1 MSVSVRALYRFF
13 DRSWL
18 AMAALA
24 VLVLFIVVGLFAPL
38 LAPYDP
44 NVQDLANRL
53 QPPLAPGHLLG
64 TDVLGR
70 DVLSRLIHGTRVSLV
85 VGFAA
90 VALSGVIGV
99 AVGLISGYFGGWI
112 DTVFM
117 RIVDAWLAFPFL
129 LMAIAVVAI
138 IGGGLQNIVI
148 ALVVTSWVVYA
159 RLVRGET
166 LSLREREFV
175 LSARGLGASR
185 LRLMVGH
192 ILPSII
198 APILV
203 VATLELGVVIVTEA
217 SLSFLGLGADASQP
231 SWGNMLADGRAYVT
245 QAWWLAT
252 LPGVAIFVVV
262 LAVNV
267 LGDGIRDALDP
278 RQETARRTKE
288 LL

>member
-1 MSVSVRALYRFF
+1 MSVRRLFRFF
-13 DRSWL
+13 DGSWL
-18 AMAALA
+18 AMFALL
-24 VLVLFIVVGLFAPL
+24 VLVVFVVVGLFAPL
-38 LAPYDP
+38 LSGQDP
-44 NVQDLANRL
+44 NVQDLNNRL
-53 QPPLAPGHLLG
+53 QPPLSPGHLLG

-70 DVLSRLIHGTRVSLV
+70 DVLARLIHGTRVSLV

-90 VALSGVIGV
+90 VALSGALGV
-99 AVGLISGYFGGWI
+99 AVGLVSGYFGGWV

-129 LMAIAVVAI
+129 LLAIAIVAI
-138 IGGGLQNIVI
+138 IGPGIRNIVI
-148 ALVVTSWVVYA
+148 ALVVTGWVVYA
-159 RLVRGET
+159 RLVRGEV

-185 LRLMVGH
+185 FSLMVRH
-192 ILPSII
+192 ILPNVL
-198 APILV
+198 APIMV

-245 QAWWLAT
+245 RAWWLAT
-252 LPGVAIFVVV
+252 LPGVAIFIVV
-262 LAVNV
+262 LAVNI

-278 RQETARRTKE
+278 RQESTRRMKE
-288 LL
+288 LM